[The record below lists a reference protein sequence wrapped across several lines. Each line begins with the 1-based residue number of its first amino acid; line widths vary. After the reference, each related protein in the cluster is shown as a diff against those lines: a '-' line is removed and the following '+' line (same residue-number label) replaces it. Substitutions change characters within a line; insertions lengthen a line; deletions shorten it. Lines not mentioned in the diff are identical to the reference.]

1 MVLEYKMFEIE
12 EVNGLFENKP
22 YNIVYMNYEKEK
34 GIEKVVNK
42 ESAWKEL
49 KNNNLNDFYK
59 LYLFNDDRMITVYSR
74 PDCMPCKF
82 TKQFL
87 TEHNIPFKN
96 VDVSEEPEALE
107 ILKQH
112 GFFTLPVV
120 AINQSFD
127 FAFCGFQPDKLNDLL
142 K

>member
-1 MVLEYKMFEIE
+1 
-12 EVNGLFENKP
+12 
-22 YNIVYMNYEKEK
+22 
-34 GIEKVVNK
+34 
-42 ESAWKEL
+42 
-49 KNNNLNDFYK
+49 
-59 LYLFNDDRMITVYSR
+59 MITVYSR
-74 PDCMPCKF
+74 QNCMPCKF

-107 ILKQH
+107 VLKQY

-120 AINQSFD
+120 VVAMNQSFD

>member
-1 MVLEYKMFEIE
+1 
-12 EVNGLFENKP
+12 
-22 YNIVYMNYEKEK
+22 
-34 GIEKVVNK
+34 
-42 ESAWKEL
+42 
-49 KNNNLNDFYK
+49 
-59 LYLFNDDRMITVYSR
+59 MITVYSK

-87 TEHNIPFKN
+87 TEHKIPFEN
-96 VDVSEEPEALE
+96 IDVFENPEELD

-112 GFFTLPVV
+112 GFFKLPVV
-120 AINQSFD
+120 AINKSFD

>member
-1 MVLEYKMFEIE
+1 
-12 EVNGLFENKP
+12 
-22 YNIVYMNYEKEK
+22 
-34 GIEKVVNK
+34 
-42 ESAWKEL
+42 
-49 KNNNLNDFYK
+49 
-59 LYLFNDDRMITVYSR
+59 MITVYSR
-74 PDCMPCKF
+74 PNCMPCKF

-87 TEHNIPFKN
+87 TEHNIQFKD

-112 GFFTLPVV
+112 GFFALPVV

>member
-1 MVLEYKMFEIE
+1 
-12 EVNGLFENKP
+12 
-22 YNIVYMNYEKEK
+22 
-34 GIEKVVNK
+34 
-42 ESAWKEL
+42 
-49 KNNNLNDFYK
+49 
-59 LYLFNDDRMITVYSR
+59 MITVYSR
-74 PDCMPCKF
+74 PNCMPCKF

-87 TEHNIPFKN
+87 TEHNIQFKD

-112 GFFTLPVV
+112 GFFALPVV

-127 FAFCGFQPDKLNDLL
+127 FAFSGFQPDKLNDLL